1 MQSNS
6 SRLLNALSEYQKTKK
21 NENKTDTGIAEKGA
35 ATLANI
41 GGQLVY
47 GFGKGIEGIVDFGA
61 GVVGSIGGLFDE
73 NFKQD
78 VSDFVERD
86 FTKEL
91 TFDPQNNWAYN
102 NAYRNDFFDG
112 IAQSVGQMLP
122 SIAVGIA
129 TGGASTA
136 VQATSLATFGVGAA
150 GTSTEQALQ
159 EGTSLDKAT
168 LYGILSGAKEVGTE
182 LVGGKIL
189 GKIAG
194 TSGKVFGI
202 IGTNATTQV
211 EKTTGKAIVKQFVK
225 DAFEEGFEEALGDTI
240 EPLIQQVYKDGTYA
254 ELFAENGGVQ
264 GMLEDFAAGALT
276 GGIMGGVSLGTQI
289 GQMGYDNYKL
299 ANDLQAIDKLQQDSQ
314 DAYFK
319 GNNELSNQLAEQRE
333 QLINDAQADLLKVIN
348 NYEQLSKVKKLSISN
363 DIQQVLDSKSN
374 LTTKEMRLNALRDAF
389 GINVETTTKN
399 NYYDPNTNTIY
410 VNEEQLSSA
419 TKTTQNFIHEYS
431 HSKTSTNLIDT
442 ILENTTDY
450 DTKVNEYINRYANV
464 IRESSEYKRLVDS
477 GMNIQEA
484 FNQVAEDYVREEIAA
499 DELSTYFKN
508 LNEFKKAV
516 DGANVKGLRRLL
528 NSIRALFRGKRKPS
542 NYSKVIKLLQENI
555 RNKQQESTNTETK
568 YKLKNDEDLLDDLM
582 LDEDIFLEDIDD
594 IDLDYEISSQ
604 KAYELQ
610 QEEKQMRRENY
621 NALTEEQKKFVSFE
635 KSYNQ
640 NYEKLVQKLN
650 SKLSKQAKE
659 YFKNSKLKTKDG
671 LLIPMFHGTPNS
683 QMYFFDSERIG
694 ENAIVRGSGFY
705 LTTNLAYAKDYSNP
719 IEYNDRTVPQGK
731 VIISFANITKPLNNL
746 KITIPK
752 ETIEKF
758 LLYNNINNINLK
770 EIYSKSSSDA
780 DLIENIYQASKLKF
794 NDFFFRL
801 KKNLGYDGVIFWN
814 RAEGTIAIVFNSNQ
828 IKDVTNMSPTES
840 RDIRY
845 KLEDNGDML
854 PQQVETELTTPNN
867 DTMIKQSQELEKI
880 LPNPE
885 FVYNLKKQEERKSF
899 QRIWNDL
906 KLNWV
911 NAQTYLESNLA
922 KKLKAKY
929 PNIDDK
935 TARYNAEVIVQKVRT
950 APKIAENLIERGLVD
965 ENGNKIIYGVDE
977 ILKSLSQEDYIE
989 FQDYMYHMHNIDR
1002 MTVKE
1007 RIIPKRQK
1015 VIDEFNNNLTVT
1027 QERLDLLEEEYKQT
1041 KNESL
1046 KQEIDFLKESITNI
1060 QKEIKLRENAISKIK
1075 NKPVFGKEYSAS
1087 YSQKQVDYIL
1097 QFKDYKTKF
1106 PELAQKIYAFND
1118 YILDESVKSGRLSTQ
1133 ERDLFK
1139 EYYPHYVP
1147 TYRPL
1152 KPQSTSGATQNLY
1165 TQSYKKAKGSDEPLI
1180 ALDLQLKRY
1189 AIQNIKANAFNDLG
1203 TILLYGEYKQPN
1215 RIVWEARE
1223 DLLQLEE
1230 NFNDDTKQIVEEK
1243 NGEYTLGIMSN
1254 GERIVKNINREDY
1267 IGLKDMQAQFDPL
1280 LQTTDLVRSTLGKMM
1295 KLFRSSVT
1303 EWNPFFLVRNFA
1315 RDYQDS
1321 LIYTKYNSKDFV
1333 RMSKQAFLDFKNR
1346 NTSVNFKLFRQY
1358 GGFANSQFDG
1368 GSSLYESLEES
1379 QKINKTKNPMKWIM
1393 NKMSLANRAVEMLPR
1408 YTEFLLSIEAQK
1420 KAGVEKIDY
1429 DKAIYDSQ
1437 EVTLNFGRHG
1447 ASRWA
1452 KDINRY
1458 LIPFF
1463 NAQIQGASKIGR
1475 TFTNF
1480 KNKKALALLI
1490 TKAVLLGFI
1499 PAIINGMLY
1508 DDDEDY
1514 AKLSNYDKDNFYLFK
1529 VGNEFVKIPK
1539 GRLFSL
1545 LGGLINQDNK
1555 SLADNLTS
1563 AWDTLSPVSSLRTI
1577 LAPITD
1583 AKTNTTWYGGTL
1595 VGGQYDNV
1603 RPKNQYDNETSYIAR
1618 GLGKIFNYSPIKI
1631 DYLLEQYTGVIGDF
1645 VIPIASPKGLSNLG
1659 TTVLQPTLN
1668 QFLVDPNS
1676 SSGYSSKFYNLVQ
1689 ELNYQANEGSLQ
1701 AKAQNRYLTKMKSY
1715 ISEIYDE
1722 IDSLAESGLSKKEIE
1737 NQTKVLRGAIN
1748 TLYKQAIETSKT
1760 IRKELD
1766 RYDINEDNY
1775 DVAYEMALYSVLGA
1789 ESTMKLT
1796 NEDLYNRSVDLN
1808 EVGIDYDTYY
1818 TYYINTKG
1826 FDKDY
1831 KTEYIQRM
1839 NLSKIQKYIL
1849 YLVSGYSIPDN
1860 VKNQLK
1866 NEINNSNMSSEYKET
1881 LLEKLN

>member
-73 NFKQD
+73 NFQQD

-86 FTKEL
+86 FTKEF

-136 VQATSLATFGVGAA
+136 AQATSLATFGVGAA

-211 EKTTGKAIVKQFVK
+211 GKTTGKAIVKQFVK

-374 LTTKEMRLNALRDAF
+374 LTTKEMRLNALREAF

-431 HSKTSTNLIDT
+431 HSKTSTNLVDT

-450 DTKVNEYINRYANV
+450 DSKVNEYINRYANV

-508 LNEFKKAV
+508 LNEFKKTV

-555 RNKQQESTNTETK
+555 RNKQQESTTTET
-568 YKLKNDEDLLDDLM
+568 NEV
-582 LDEDIFLEDIDD
+582 
-594 IDLDYEISSQ
+594 
-604 KAYELQ
+604 
-610 QEEKQMRRENY
+610 
-621 NALTEEQKKFVSFE
+621 TKKE
-635 KSYNQ
+635 
-640 NYEKLVQKLN
+640 
-650 SKLSKQAKE
+650 
-659 YFKNSKLKTKDG
+659 
-671 LLIPMFHGTPNS
+671 
-683 QMYFFDSERIG
+683 
-694 ENAIVRGSGFY
+694 
-705 LTTNLAYAKDYSNP
+705 
-719 IEYNDRTVPQGK
+719 
-731 VIISFANITKPLNNL
+731 
-746 KITIPK
+746 
-752 ETIEKF
+752 
-758 LLYNNINNINLK
+758 
-770 EIYSKSSSDA
+770 
-780 DLIENIYQASKLKF
+780 
-794 NDFFFRL
+794 
-801 KKNLGYDGVIFWN
+801 
-814 RAEGTIAIVFNSNQ
+814 
-828 IKDVTNMSPTES
+828 
-840 RDIRY
+840 DIRY
-845 KLEDNGDML
+845 NIGDVSIIGGEENL

-867 DTMIKQSQELEKI
+867 DTMVKQSQELEKI

-935 TARYNAEVIVQKVRT
+935 TARYNAEIIVQKVRT

-977 ILKSLSQEDYIE
+977 MLKGLSQEDYIE

-1015 VIDEFNNNLTVT
+1015 VIDEFNNNLTAT

-1223 DLLQLEE
+1223 DLLQSEE

-1420 KAGVEKIDY
+1420 KAGVEKINY

-1583 AKTNTTWYGGTL
+1583 VKTNTTWYGGTL

-1737 NQTKVLRGAIN
+1737 NQTKVLKGAIN

-1766 RYDINEDNY
+1766 RYDMNEDNY

-1796 NEDLYNRSVDLN
+1796 NEDLYNRAVDLN

-1866 NEINNSNMSSEYKET
+1866 NEIKNSNMSSEYKET